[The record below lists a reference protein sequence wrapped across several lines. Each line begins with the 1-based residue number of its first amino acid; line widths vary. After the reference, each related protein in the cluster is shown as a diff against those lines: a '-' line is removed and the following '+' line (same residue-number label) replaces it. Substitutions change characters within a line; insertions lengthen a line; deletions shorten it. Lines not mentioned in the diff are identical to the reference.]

1 MAKSYRSIFKQKCY
15 EKLYYI
21 DYNWRSQTKRIEE
34 TWGDAIEN
42 RTLGIYDIEIPLLQ
56 EGEHF
61 FLSDLEKEVI
71 VEQVIRT
78 SDGDIIYQVNNASD
92 GLELIETENTK
103 KTLDECNKKLEEN
116 ETEPEHSDAY
126 WEFQYGS
133 LKKEFENYKKEYK
146 YKHRW
151 LNFFLD

>member
-21 DYNWRSQTKRIEE
+21 DYNWRSQTERIEE

-56 EGEHF
+56 AGEHF

-78 SDGDIIYQVNNASD
+78 SDGDIIYQVYTNTP
-92 GLELIETENTK
+92 ELIETENTK
-103 KTLDECNKKLEEN
+103 NTLDECNKKLEEN
-116 ETEPEHSDAY
+116 ETGPEYRDVY
-126 WEFQYGS
+126 WFKYGS
-133 LKKEFENYKKEYK
+133 LKKEFEDYKKKYK

-151 LNFFLD
+151 FNFFTD